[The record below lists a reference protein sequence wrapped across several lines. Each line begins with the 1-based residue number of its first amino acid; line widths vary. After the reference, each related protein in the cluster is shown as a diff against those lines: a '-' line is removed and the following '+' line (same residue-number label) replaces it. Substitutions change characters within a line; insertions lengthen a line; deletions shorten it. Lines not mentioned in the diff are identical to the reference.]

1 MGVQPAEKV
10 LAFPSKKVTDQE
22 QEIIDHACAILS
34 SRFRKGDSYSKV
46 DQVGKFLQ
54 LKLAGYQKEVF
65 AVMFLDS
72 HLKLIAFKEMSYG
85 TVDRGTMHHREVARE
100 ALLLNASSV
109 IYAHNHPTGDCRPS
123 KDDIRMTKASK
134 EVLSLIEVDL
144 VDHFIVGD
152 GYYSMVEN
160 NVISP
165 RK

>member
-1 MGVQPAEKV
+1 MGIQPAEKV
-10 LAFPSKKVTDQE
+10 LVFPNNKLTDQE

-34 SRFRKGDSYSKV
+34 SRFRKGKSYSKV

-72 HLKLIAFKEMSYG
+72 HLRLIDFKEMAYG

-100 ALLLNASSV
+100 ALLLNASFV
-109 IYAHNHPTGDCRPS
+109 IYAHNHPAGDCLPS
-123 KDDIRMTKASK
+123 KDDIRMTEASK
-134 EVLSLIEVDL
+134 KVLSLIDVEL

-152 GYYSMVEN
+152 GYYSMVDN

-165 RK
+165 RE